1 MNHPHL
7 RRALLALLALSLLL
21 SVSFALR
28 VNVGDNPDETAH
40 RDYIRLLV
48 EERDF
53 VRFIERSKLP
63 ENAPSR
69 DEAHQPPLY
78 YLLCA
83 PVYVASGENA
93 VAVRLVS
100 TVLQLATVAL
110 AFFACRDL
118 FPKREEIAVG
128 AAAFVAFLPIQAQ
141 LGGAIN
147 NDSLSTL
154 LCAAIFWRLG
164 ALVLRGQ
171 TIHDA
176 AWLGILF
183 GLGLWTKLSVVQ
195 LVPVFLV
202 AYFLAV
208 RTGKLTLPEAA
219 SRCFGALT
227 VGVLLASP
235 WLIRNTLLYGDPL
248 TLAIY
253 RLTGPNFSPADIQ
266 AGANWTA
273 GDYLRN
279 VGIRSFVTFFYFLHP
294 GLPIVPLARFVG
306 PPLLLLTVFALS
318 VASLVG
324 LYRKGKVGDLSSNS
338 DNNDNTGKLLVLFGL
353 AVPLLLPFFLR
364 FVLTVFQAQG
374 RYFLPALLPVAVLTA
389 VAWMG
394 RPLNPGWGQDR
405 GALVRRSVGAADA
418 TCNRRVPTDQRWVRR
433 RPMTRWGRKLA
444 KPFSNSLF

>member
-1 MNHPHL
+1 MNDSLL

-28 VNVGDNPDETAH
+28 VPVGDNPDETAH
-40 RDYIRLLV
+40 RDYIRLIV
-48 EERDF
+48 EERGF
-53 VRFIERSKLP
+53 VKFIERNKLP
-63 ENAPSR
+63 EGAPSR

-83 PVYVASGENA
+83 PVYAASGGNP
-93 VAVRLVS
+93 VPVRLVS

-118 FPKREEIAVG
+118 FPKRGEIAVG
-128 AAAFVAFLPIQAQ
+128 AAAFVACLPIQAQ

-164 ALVLRGQ
+164 AVILRAQ
-171 TIHDA
+171 TVHEA

-195 LVPVFLV
+195 LVPAFAV

-208 RTGKLTLPEAA
+208 RGDKMTLAKAA
-219 SRCFGALT
+219 GHCAGALILGT
-227 VGVLLASP
+227 VLASP

-253 RLTGPNFSPADIQ
+253 RLTGPNYSPADIQ
-266 AGANWTA
+266 TGADWTA
-273 GDYLRN
+273 TDYLRN
-279 VGIRSFVTFFYFLHP
+279 VGIRSFATFFYFLHP
-294 GLPIVPLARFVG
+294 NLPIVPLSRFVG
-306 PPLLLLTVFALS
+306 PPVPLLTVCALML
-318 VASLVG
+318 ASLVA
-324 LYRKGKVGDLSSNS
+324 LYRRGKVGDFK
-338 DNNDNTGKLLVLFGL
+338 DDAARLVLFFGL
-353 AVPLLLPFFLR
+353 AVPLLLPFYLR

-374 RYFLPALLPVAVLTA
+374 RYFLPALLPVAIMTA
-389 VAWMG
+389 VAWMS
-394 RPLNPGWGQDR
+394 RPLGTDGDKIPPRWLAVLG
-405 GALVRRSVGAADA
+405 
-418 TCNRRVPTDQRWVRR
+418 VPILLLLLAVYQLIGGGFLA
-433 RPMTRWGRKLA
+433 RP
-444 KPFSNSLF
+444 